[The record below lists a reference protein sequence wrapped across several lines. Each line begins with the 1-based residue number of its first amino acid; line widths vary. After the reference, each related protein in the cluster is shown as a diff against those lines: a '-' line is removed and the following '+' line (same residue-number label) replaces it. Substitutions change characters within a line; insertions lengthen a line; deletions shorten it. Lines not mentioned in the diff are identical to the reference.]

1 MRIHKGLLQLG
12 NGHIEDIGSEFGNTP
27 LQWKRHT
34 TQIMHGT
41 HQVILLHSFL
51 TSFSTME
58 DISSWLTFRLS
69 GSLCGRST
77 FTNMRFITSGNRRT
91 MVSSS

>member
-41 HQVILLHSFL
+41 HQVSQRRGLHALLC
-51 TSFSTME
+51 STGWNQEM
-58 DISSWLTFRLS
+58 F
-69 GSLCGRST
+69 
-77 FTNMRFITSGNRRT
+77 F
-91 MVSSS
+91 